1 MLDLHDEKSCFLLF
15 GKGKHAEE
23 IKDDLLSSPLTLYG
37 NPMVQK
43 TQEKYLGDY
52 LHCGGL
58 SASARATVDAR
69 AASLKSG
76 AIEVRAI
83 VEDCRSR
90 CLGGLA
96 VGLEIFEIAY
106 IPALLNN
113 SQTWMEIDD
122 VTVDKLESLQCNFL
136 RILLAT
142 PASTPQAALT
152 WDCGALKVKY
162 RIMESKLNFL
172 HYLLNQNEDS
182 LAHQILVEQK
192 VRNFPG
198 LVSECAK
205 FIKELKIV
213 DPFEISLNRNEWKRI
228 VKEAILA
235 ANQEELKQ
243 EIKEKYK
250 KLKNSELAK
259 ETFGR
264 KSYLKDLNLQQAR
277 TKFKFRCSMTQHV
290 KMNQKSNKM
299 YEDALWRCEDCGL
312 QDTNS
317 HLLWCSGYENLRDG
331 KDLDDDK
338 QLCDYLQKI
347 FLLRNEKPLN

>member
-1 MLDLHDEKSCFLLF
+1 MKGAQAGIDKVETCIESKMLDLHDEKSCFLLF

-23 IKDDLLSSPLTLYG
+23 IKDDLLRTPLTLYG

-43 TQEKYLGDY
+43 TQEKYL
-52 LHCGGL
+52 
-58 SASARATVDAR
+58 SM
-69 AASLKSG
+69 KSG

-90 CLGGLA
+90 CLGGLS
-96 VGLEIFEIAY
+96 VGLEIFELAY

-113 SQTWMEIDD
+113 SQTWMDIDNG
-122 VTVDKLESLQCNFL
+122 TVDKLESIQCNFL

-142 PASTPQAALT
+142 PASTPQAALI

-172 HYLLNQNEDS
+172 HYLLNQSDES
-182 LAHQILVEQK
+182 LAHQILMEQK
-192 VRNFPG
+192 MQDFPG
-198 LVSECAK
+198 LVSECNK
-205 FIKELKIV
+205 FIKELEIL
-213 DPFEISLNRNEWKRI
+213 DPFQLSLSRNEWKKI

-235 ANQEELKQ
+235 ANQEQLKQ

-264 KSYLKDLNLQQAR
+264 KSYIKDLNLQQAR
-277 TKFKFRCSMTQHV
+277 TKFKFRCLMTQHV
-290 KMNQKSNKM
+290 KMNQKSNKT

-338 QLCDYLQKI
+338 QLCDYLHKI
-347 FLLRNEKPLN
+347 FLLRNEKLLI